1 MTNKIKTSIGYF
13 EQLPDEILLD
23 LFENYIRLIDIYSAF
38 VFLNHRRINRILNSA
53 RFYIDIPSKDIYH
66 SESFKH
72 FADQITSIHLS
83 TYCNDLDLLKLV
95 NLRLLH
101 IEKPSRPQLLSIR
114 AECFPNLLYL
124 SLSPC
129 WYSLNELPRY
139 LTNISDLCPFKN
151 LRFCILPDGKII
163 RFQPKSS

>member
-1 MTNKIKTSIGYF
+1 MTNKINTSIGHF

-23 LFENYIRLIDIYSAF
+23 LFENYIRLFDLYTAF
-38 VFLNHRRINRILNSA
+38 SFLNHHRINRILNSA

-66 SESFKH
+66 SKSFSY
-72 FADQITSIHLS
+72 FADQIISIHLS
-83 TYCNDLDLLKLV
+83 TYCNDLDLFKFV
-95 NLRLLH
+95 HLRLLH

-114 AECFPNLLYL
+114 SEFLPNLLYL

-139 LTNISDLCPFKN
+139 LTNISDVCPFKN
-151 LRFCILPDGKII
+151 LRCCILPDGKKI
-163 RFQPKSS
+163 RFQRKLS